1 MTTAVTDRLQ
11 ITPEEA
17 KAYFRLNG
25 VEEPMN
31 DIAVQ
36 LCVNGA
42 KSDADGHL
50 KNDFEDKQGNDLPI
64 PPAIKLWVLKRAYYH
79 YTQRV
84 GGVESESVSGI
95 GSVTYNTK
103 EFFAELNQWRDRRV
117 KFV

>member
-1 MTTAVTDRLQ
+1 MSTAVTDRLQ
-11 ITPEEA
+11 IDLEQA
-17 KAYFRLNG
+17 KAYFRSNG
-25 VEEPMN
+25 VASSM
-31 DIAVQ
+31 DDVIVQ
-36 LCVNGA
+36 LCVDAA

-50 KNDFEDKQGNDLPI
+50 KNDFKNKQGNDLPI
-64 PPAIKLWVLKRAYYH
+64 PLAIKLWVLKRAYYH

-103 EFFAELNQWRDRRV
+103 EFFAELNNWQDRRV